1 MSRQAVWERAGF
13 WSLVLAGMLLATYLL
28 RLSGPTDL
36 EADAQQRNVGYVMDA
51 VWRGHW
57 LVQTEVRG
65 WLMSKPPLHTWIA
78 GALAEFGGVNR
89 LTLSLPSALS
99 VLALAFVLFRI
110 GRRRFGQLAGGFA
123 GVALILA
130 PLMARHVALVRTDA
144 LFALTIALAAFAAF
158 RAWET
163 GRGWW
168 LFWLAGAAATLVKG
182 PLGLILAASGLLAWF
197 WEKRTDP
204 AIPSPRGSQWTGLA
218 LFLGLTLGWMGLAV
232 HAYGHP
238 LIDKLFFDEL
248 LGQATGMSKDIVPG
262 EHFIKVIPFYA
273 VRFFPFSPFAL
284 YGTWRVVS
292 RPAADSGE
300 RRFERFLFAW
310 IVTGALIFSL
320 GAHFRPDLL
329 LPLWPP
335 GALLAGREMV
345 RLGER
350 IGRRRMLAGTAMVA
364 ALLLGLVF
372 RNYHVGAL
380 KNKEVRYSVS
390 TEQAARAL
398 LASGFDLGRIK
409 HLDTAVTLQMY
420 LGSYDLYLKEDE
432 VLRLAAGSVPLLLA
446 VESPSAFPRI
456 FGTGGTQPTEGLR
469 EVFRW
474 PADPAQL
481 ARVRIYANA
490 AAQPTSGK
498 CDGC

>member
-1 MSRQAVWERAGF
+1 MNRHAIWNRAGF
-13 WSLVLAGMLLATYLL
+13 WSFMLAGLLLAVYLL

-78 GALAEFGGVNR
+78 GALAEFGGINR
-89 LTLSLPSALS
+89 LTLTLPSALS
-99 VLALAFVLFRI
+99 VLALALLLFRV
-110 GRRRFGQLAGGFA
+110 GRQRFGMLAGGFA
-123 GVALILA
+123 GVALIMAL
-130 PLMARHVALVRTDA
+130 LMARHVALVRTDA

-163 GRGWW
+163 GRGWL

-182 PLGLILAASGLLAWF
+182 PLGLVLAAAGLLAWF

-204 AIPSPRGSQWTGLA
+204 AAPRPRGRQWPGIL
-218 LFLGLTLGWMGLAV
+218 LFLGLTLGWLGLAV
-232 HAYGHP
+232 HAYGYP

-248 LGQATGMSKDIVPG
+248 FGQATGMRKDIVPG

-273 VRFFPFSPFAL
+273 VRFFPFSLFAL
-284 YGTWRVVS
+284 YGMWRIV
-292 RPAADSGE
+292 RAPAVDAGE
-300 RRFERFLFAW
+300 RRFERFLFVW
-310 IVTGALIFSL
+310 IAAGMLIFSL

-329 LPLWPP
+329 LPLWPA
-335 GALLAGREMV
+335 GALLAGREMA

-350 IGRRRMLAGTAMVA
+350 IGRHKMLAGTAIVA
-364 ALLLGLVF
+364 FLLLGAMF
-372 RNYHVGAL
+372 RNYHVSAL
-380 KNKEVRYSVS
+380 KNKEVRYSVAA
-390 TEQAARAL
+390 EQAAQAL
-398 LASGFDLGRIK
+398 LASGLDLRRIR

-432 VLRLAAGSVPLLLA
+432 ALRLTADSGPLLLA
-446 VESPSAFPRI
+446 VESPTSFPRI
-456 FGTGGTQPTEGLR
+456 FGASGSLPAAGLQ

-474 PADPAQL
+474 PADPGQKAL
-481 ARVRIYANA
+481 VYIYANA
-490 AAQPTSGK
+490 AAQSSAGK
-498 CDGC
+498 LQ